1 MKRFLPLENTK
12 MNRRDKYGW
21 LKMQNSDEKEKGYTM
36 KNK

>member
-12 MNRRDKYGW
+12 KNGRDKYGR
-21 LKMQNSDEKEKGYTM
+21 LKMQNSEKKEKGYTM